1 MVRYVWRARL
11 YMYVCFSTSTGY
23 LHLHHFTLK
32 YFLLVFQSLTV
43 CFKNYTTELA
53 AQWRE
58 IATEER
64 EKETGAGRG
73 RERGSEAHRTR
84 HLGRDDKFPWHALHS
99 VIWQESV
106 SNMLSFNFALAFK
119 PSERERGRE
128 RKGDRQRMGGRDVR
142 CQIWINGNKLL
153 LLLLACGT
161 ICLSRHFNCWRGK
174 KKRKMKFA
182 SFALHTF
189 ELHL

>member
-11 YMYVCFSTSTGY
+11 YMYVCFSTGY
-23 LHLHHFTLK
+23 GVSAPPSLYFKILFYLFFSHLLCVLK
-32 YFLLVFQSLTV
+32 ITRPNWQLSGVRSRRKRVRRRQ
-43 CFKNYTTELA
+43 E
-53 AQWRE
+53 QG
-58 IATEER
+58 ER
-64 EKETGAGRG
+64 E
-73 RERGSEAHRTR
+73 SEAHRTR

-153 LLLLACGT
+153 LLLLAWGT
-161 ICLSRHFNCWRGK
+161 ICWSRHFNCWRGK

-182 SFALHTF
+182 FFALHTF